1 MNKRNDDSYSACAW
15 CGTAAEDSTLS
26 YTPHGLCC
34 PRCVRTAQAEQMRAA
49 DMKGRAP
56 DSQRTELHQLVE
68 RLREACQVTT
78 PPIDAAYPSDC
89 VRAAGN
95 VELSVAALDVAEL
108 VYCASSEAKTR
119 DDLEFMAAKTIED
132 LVWLVR
138 WQTKELAHA
147 GRQIVKAREE
157 RDAADARFYLPTSK
171 GGEA

>member
-1 MNKRNDDSYSACAW
+1 MSARSFSACAW
-15 CGTAAEDSTLS
+15 CGTDAEDSTLA
-26 YTPHGLCC
+26 YTPQGLSC
-34 PRCVRTAQAEQMRAA
+34 PRCVRTAQAEQMRAN
-49 DMKGRAP
+49 DMKDRAP
-56 DSQRTELHQLVE
+56 DSQRTELHQVVE

-78 PPIDAAYPSDC
+78 PPTDAGYPSDC

-95 VELSVAALDVAEL
+95 VELSVAAIDVAEL
-108 VYCASSEAKTR
+108 VYAAMGDTKAVV
-119 DDLEFMAAKTIED
+119 DLEFLVGKVIED

-157 RDAADARFYLPTSK
+157 RDARVYLPTAK

>member
-1 MNKRNDDSYSACAW
+1 MTAPSFSACAW
-15 CGTAAEDSTLS
+15 CGTDAEDATLS
-26 YTPHGLCC
+26 YTPQGLSC
-34 PRCVRTAQAEQMRAA
+34 PRCVRTAQAEQMRAS

-56 DSQRTELHQLVE
+56 DSQRTELHQVVE
-68 RLREACQVTT
+68 RLRQACQVTT
-78 PPIDAAYPSDC
+78 PPIDAAYPCDC

-95 VELSVAALDVAEL
+95 VELSVASLDVAEL
-108 VYCASSEAKTR
+108 VYAASSEAKTR

-157 RDAADARFYLPTSK
+157 RDARFYLPTAK

>member
-1 MNKRNDDSYSACAW
+1 MTAPSFSACAW
-15 CGTAAEDSTLS
+15 CGTDAEDSTLA
-26 YTPHGLCC
+26 YTPQGLSC
-34 PRCVRTAQAEQMRAA
+34 PRCVRTAQAEQMRTN

-56 DSQRTELHQLVE
+56 DSQCTELHQLVE

-78 PPIDAAYPSDC
+78 PPTDAGYPLAC
-89 VRAAGN
+89 VSAAGN
-95 VELSVAALDVAEL
+95 VELSVAAIDVAEL
-108 VYCASSEAKTR
+108 VYAASSEAKTR
-119 DDLEFMAAKTIED
+119 DDLEFLAAKTIED

>member
-1 MNKRNDDSYSACAW
+1 MNKNDDSFSECKW
-15 CGTAAEDSTLS
+15 CGTAAEDSTMS
-26 YTPHGLCC
+26 YTPHGMCC

-56 DSQRTELHQLVE
+56 DSQRTELHQVVE

-78 PPIDAAYPSDC
+78 PPIDADYPSDC

-108 VYCASSEAKTR
+108 VYCAAAEAR
-119 DDLEFMAAKTIED
+119 NRADLEALTGKVIED
-132 LVWLVR
+132 LVWLIR

-171 GGEA
+171 GGDA

>member
-1 MNKRNDDSYSACAW
+1 MTAPSFSACAW
-15 CGTAAEDSTLS
+15 CGTDAEDATLS
-26 YTPHGLCC
+26 YTPQGLSC
-34 PRCVRTAQAEQMRAA
+34 PRCVRTAQAEQMRAN

-56 DSQRTELHQLVE
+56 DTQRTELHQLVE

-78 PPIDAAYPSDC
+78 PPTDAGYPSDC

-95 VELSVAALDVAEL
+95 VELSVAAIDVAEL
-108 VYCASSEAKTR
+108 VYAAMGDTKAVV
-119 DDLEFMAAKTIED
+119 DLEFLVGKVIED

-157 RDAADARFYLPTSK
+157 RDAADARCYLPTAK

>member
-1 MNKRNDDSYSACAW
+1 MNKNDDSFSACAW

-56 DSQRTELHQLVE
+56 DSQRTELHQLVD

-78 PPIDAAYPSDC
+78 PPTDSGYPLAC

-95 VELSVAALDVAEL
+95 AEIAVAAIDVAEL
-108 VYCASSEAKTR
+108 VYCAAAEAR
-119 DDLEFMAAKTIED
+119 NRADLEALTGKVIED

-147 GRQIVKAREE
+147 ARQVVLAREE
-157 RDAADARFYLPTSK
+157 RDEADARVYLPTSK
-171 GGEA
+171 GGDA